1 MTAVNLAELV
11 ETVALAPEDETLYVN
26 RLTGERYAIAAEE
39 EAIMGEVHDDMFPD
53 VEVEIIDEIRSVL
66 ASADWIELPSAVNVS
81 EVLPKFTGAIAD
93 EATRARFE
101 QILSMQ
107 SVPTLSQTIVD
118 FFYDMELEAQWSAF
132 EREKLRE
139 AIAARLSQHQISY
152 C

>member
-139 AIAARLSQHQISY
+139 AIAARAPAL
-152 C
+152 